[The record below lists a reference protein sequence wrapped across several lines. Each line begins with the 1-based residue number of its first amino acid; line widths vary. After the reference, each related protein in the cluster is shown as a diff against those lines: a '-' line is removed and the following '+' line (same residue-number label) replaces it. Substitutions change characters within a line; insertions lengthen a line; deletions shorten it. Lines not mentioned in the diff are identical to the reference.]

1 MRSKLFSAA
10 AVISIISVTSVFVG
24 CRPAAQSYFPA
35 GAENADSAPAAD
47 SPACRIHMQFTS
59 SASALAPG
67 LARPMSLAGLAGQMA
82 SLHALVIGTE
92 QALKNAS
99 PSDTEAYRKS
109 LLAAQGALAESLADL
124 SRVPE
129 DVKTAVKRAT
139 LARDAATRFAKGRT
153 DGSDIVLKAA
163 ETDLGSRELESSR
176 AVEVATRLEEAA
188 KIRQGAAPLTT
199 YAASLRELAKASE
212 TWGTK
217 AHTEQAQAALTELFR
232 ATATFGTRCSND
244 LGRFA
249 GTASARPEDL
259 RKRAIIISNVPT
271 ASCVESAKRLFPN
284 MPDDGM
290 GGHGTG
296 FIVYRGKEPLIVTNR
311 HVVAGA
317 GRLEAR
323 HADGSQ
329 LPPVRL
335 TYVSRE
341 HDIAVLSFEKIDAS
355 IGEGMAFAAE
365 DPPELAPVIAAGFP
379 GLLGRASFQLTRGHV
394 SNAKLLLPDGARDVV
409 FLQHTAVVDPG
420 SSGGPLVNERGE
432 VVGINTRK
440 ATEREAVSFAI
451 PGTIVRSI
459 VSEAGERL
467 AKRSAKV
474 AWLLAVDAIQ
484 RGPEALEPL
493 VSQDLRTK
501 APVAKTE
508 VIEALHHAN
517 ISPCDVMKAG
527 ALSAEFAELAQAGKP
542 GPIELCESLT
552 EKADKAGALT
562 AVLQLPKG
570 TATLELREDAR
581 GGGGYKV
588 SAFHVEKSKR

>member
-1 MRSKLFSAA
+1 MRAHWLFSSAA
-10 AVISIISVTSVFVG
+10 AFSMGFACHTP
-24 CRPAAQSYFPA
+24 PANYFPA
-35 GAENADSAPAAD
+35 GGDSTEGSGGAE

-59 SASALAPG
+59 SAAGLAPG
-67 LARPMSLAGLAGQMA
+67 LSHPASLAGLVGHME
-82 SLHALVIGTE
+82 SLQALVVGTE

-99 PSDTEAYRKS
+99 PSDTEAYRRS
-109 LLAAQGALAESLADL
+109 LLTAQTALAQNLADL
-124 SRVPE
+124 AHVPDE
-129 DVKTAVKRAT
+129 VKAAVKRVN
-139 LARDAATRFAKGRT
+139 LAREAATKFAKGRT
-153 DGSDIVLKAA
+153 DGTDIVIKAA
-163 ETDLGSRELESSR
+163 EADLGSRELESTR
-176 AVEVATRLEEAA
+176 ANDVATRLEEAA
-188 KIRQGAAPLTT
+188 KIRQGAAPMTA
-199 YAASLRELAKASE
+199 YASALRDLAKASDA
-212 TWGTK
+212 WGTK
-217 AHTEQAQAALTELFR
+217 AHTEHAQAALTALFQ
-232 ATATFGTRCSND
+232 ASSSFGSRCANEQ
-244 LGRFA
+244 GRFG
-249 GTASARPEDL
+249 GTASAKPEDL

-271 ASCVESAKRLFPN
+271 SSCVDSAKRLFPN

-296 FIVYRGKEPLIVTNR
+296 FIVYRGKEPLVVTNR

-317 GRLEAR
+317 GRLEAK
-323 HADGSQ
+323 HADGSS

-335 TYVSRE
+335 TYVSHE
-341 HDIAVLSFEKIDAS
+341 HDIAVLSFDKVDAS
-355 IGEGMAFAAE
+355 IGEGMSFAAE
-365 DPPELAPVIAAGFP
+365 DPPELSPVIAAGFP

-451 PGTIVRSI
+451 PGSIVRSI

-467 AKRSAKV
+467 AKRSAKTTC
-474 AWLLAVDAIQ
+474 LLAIDAIQ

-527 ALSAEFAELAQAGKP
+527 ALTAEFGELAVAGKP
-542 GPIELCESLT
+542 GPLEICESLS
-552 EKADKAGALT
+552 EKADKSGAVT
-562 AVLQLPKG
+562 IVVPLPRG
-570 TATLELREDAR
+570 SATLELRDDVQ
-581 GGGGYKV
+581 GFDGFKV
-588 SAFHVEKSKR
+588 SAFRVEKSRK